1 VRDAPDPV
9 ANAIN
14 RMLDHIHVMDRRME
28 AMSRALEEHGI
39 TRHFEHLDD
48 LDGCGIDPALPD
60 APGADAESN
69 ATNPGGPLPPAGAA
83 KPSAT
88 TRDAAAEAAGER

>member
-1 VRDAPDPV
+1 VPRDATSRRRADTAKRIGFDAYGATRNVPDPV
-9 ANAIN
+9 ANAVN

-48 LDGCGIDPALPD
+48 LDGCEIEPATED
-60 APGADAESN
+60 APE
-69 ATNPGGPLPPAGAA
+69 ATG
-83 KPSAT
+83 
-88 TRDAAAEAAGER
+88 EAPIKTAN

>member
-1 VRDAPDPV
+1 
-9 ANAIN
+9 
-14 RMLDHIHVMDRRME
+14 MDRRME

-60 APGADAESN
+60 APRADDESN
-69 ATNPGGPLPPAGAA
+69 AVGPDGPAPPAAAA
-83 KPSAT
+83 KPTAIGPDT
-88 TRDAAAEAAGER
+88 TPDTAAGTVGER